1 MYAIQTVAVFSLDC
15 LGKRQVGSHDHIHF
29 QLDLQWSSNH
39 DDDLCRLPHYFV
51 SVLWG
56 SAVAITWRFAITPV
70 QLRLW
75 LSPAWPRRALRQY
88 PRDYMWLMIRDLWV
102 GVIHTVRRT
111 SAPLPPMDGVPLYLT
126 VLWLIH
132 IIQQLVSKKKKIH
145 WKSRYSHLLSNHEAS
160 DDSWVTW
167 WTPPCWTAETPDS
180 MHHSASQLFARR
192 RTGRSH
198 LFWWSQLLNETTQI
212 IICCHLLLSNNK
224 WPLRKCSSAKAPRPL
239 LLGWLSPTPAS
250 HIAAE
255 LVFNTTAFARVWHFP
270 IFAHV
275 VAQQPLY

>member
-1 MYAIQTVAVFSLDC
+1 MYAIQTVAGFSLDC

-29 QLDLQWSSNH
+29 QLDVQWSSNH

-75 LSPAWPRRALRQY
+75 LSPAWPCRALRQY

-102 GVIHTVRRT
+102 GVIHKVRRT

-132 IIQQLVSKKKKIH
+132 IIQQLVSEKKYTEK
-145 WKSRYSHLLSNHEAS
+145 A
-160 DDSWVTW
+160 DTVT
-167 WTPPCWTAETPDS
+167 CSQIMRRLMTAESHGGRLRAEPPRHLTRCITLP
-180 MHHSASQLFARR
+180 HSCSLAAAPAAA
-192 RTGRSH
+192 
-198 LFWWSQLLNETTQI
+198 
-212 IICCHLLLSNNK
+212 ICFGGAN
-224 WPLRKCSSAKAPRPL
+224 
-239 LLGWLSPTPAS
+239 
-250 HIAAE
+250 
-255 LVFNTTAFARVWHFP
+255 F
-270 IFAHV
+270 
-275 VAQQPLY
+275 